1 MTQESVED
9 SNKGL
14 GSVQGGGG
22 MVLNILR
29 EGGMF
34 QESAQDTGLGNVE
47 GRGNVQESVED
58 TALGNVEGRGNVQES
73 FVDKGKVY

>member
-1 MTQESVED
+1 MVQKSVKGGRNDQESVED

-14 GSVQGGGG
+14 GSVQGWGGG

-47 GRGNVQESVED
+47 GRGNVQKSV
-58 TALGNVEGRGNVQES
+58 
-73 FVDKGKVY
+73 VDKGKVY

>member
-1 MTQESVED
+1 
-9 SNKGL
+9 
-14 GSVQGGGG
+14 
-22 MVLNILR
+22 
-29 EGGMF
+29 MF